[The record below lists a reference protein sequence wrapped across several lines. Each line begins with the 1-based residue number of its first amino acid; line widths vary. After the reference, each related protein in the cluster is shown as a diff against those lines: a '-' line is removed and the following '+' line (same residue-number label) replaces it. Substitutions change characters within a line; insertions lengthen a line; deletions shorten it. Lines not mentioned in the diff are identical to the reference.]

1 MFRKVII
8 TVVVFALTGLC
19 VFGVG
24 AVADP
29 DVGAPQA
36 IVPES
41 ACPVVGCASG
51 ECHGFDNVPQP
62 DGCSSTECHARDSL
76 TDCYHQAS
84 DASLNLWILAP
95 VVLVV
100 GLVLL
105 VKKVR

>member
-8 TVVVFALTGLC
+8 TIAVFLLVGLC

-51 ECHGFDNVPQP
+51 ECH
-62 DGCSSTECHARDSL
+62 AWDSL
-76 TDCYHQAS
+76 TDRYHQAS

>member
-41 ACPVVGCASG
+41 ACPV
-51 ECHGFDNVPQP
+51 
-62 DGCSSTECHARDSL
+62 R
-76 TDCYHQAS
+76 
-84 DASLNLWILAP
+84 
-95 VVLVV
+95 
-100 GLVLL
+100 GLR
-105 VKKVR
+105 KR

>member
-41 ACPVVGCASG
+41 ACPVVAAQAVNATASTT
-51 ECHGFDNVPQP
+51 CP
-62 DGCSSTECHARDSL
+62 SL
-76 TDCYHQAS
+76 TACT
-84 DASLNLWILAP
+84 
-95 VVLVV
+95 
-100 GLVLL
+100 
-105 VKKVR
+105 R